1 MPWKLRM
8 SSKQLMPRKSLI
20 KLMILGRRTVIE
32 DAVQSMEIDEKK
44 EFRDDNYPN
53 LEIVLKEEEKE
64 NMKDKEEQQ
73 KSAGDSLQGKVN
85 KFSGESPHVEKKDSE
100 EVEAEFETIDDKE
113 SSGKGNDFEE
123 EDSNRDVEVAREL
136 MEVEEKKDFGQSEAR
151 QVERVVDNLKN
162 GDEKLVEEWV
172 DFDNNGFTE
181 EMEDIGGSKSSM
193 QSINN
198 VNDSGEKNDHSNAKI
213 DTKNIKGS
221 VDDSHVKDDKEKK
234 VKEEV
239 VVVRLK
245 DGKDMH
251 NDKEVMDD
259 ELKKEALVT
268 NKEETTTF
276 NKMSRDLEILEAE
289 IMKEDGS
296 VNEKHEVK
304 DDVRSMENEQKYA
317 TKEDGVDEEDD
328 VGNAKMGRGTPL
340 KDIPNVAYKLARK
353 KSADLKFL
361 HLAIFGRKGKAVD
374 FKNNLLQ
381 FSGFVWHESE
391 EKQRIKIKERLDKC
405 HKDTLLDLA
414 NLFDLNVSKS
424 STKKEEVIHKLLDF
438 MEAPS
443 ATTEA
448 IASEKE
454 QLVVSRKR
462 KRDTNT
468 SSSRRLRGT
477 PTEKSRKKS
486 GRTEDIVNSEGKISK
501 DMEDEDDEE
510 EKDTENGIPDEE
522 DAPTQ
527 SESDVNATESSE
539 AGEEGEIEGCDSAKG
554 KTDVKTVPKQRGTG
568 ISVDRK
574 ESSNS
579 KLQTQVAAK
588 SPSKKPSS
596 SKSSKAQQD
605 YTSEK
610 VFARKRRHAKSP
622 KGSKS
627 RRQVKDNSSGKKEK
641 AAVRDH
647 RRSRP
652 SKADLRKTIC
662 EILKEVDFN
671 TATFTD
677 ILKMLGMRYKMDMTP
692 RKSSIKQMI
701 QEELTKMADEG

>member
-1 MPWKLRM
+1 
-8 SSKQLMPRKSLI
+8 
-20 KLMILGRRTVIE
+20 
-32 DAVQSMEIDEKK
+32 
-44 EFRDDNYPN
+44 
-53 LEIVLKEEEKE
+53 
-64 NMKDKEEQQ
+64 MKDKEEQQ

-123 EDSNRDVEVAREL
+123 EDSNRDVEDAREL

-172 DFDNNGFTE
+172 VDFDNNGFTE
-181 EMEDIGGSKSSM
+181 EMEDIG
-193 QSINN
+193 
-198 VNDSGEKNDHSNAKI
+198 
-213 DTKNIKGS
+213 
-221 VDDSHVKDDKEKK
+221 
-234 VKEEV
+234 
-239 VVVRLK
+239 
-245 DGKDMH
+245 
-251 NDKEVMDD
+251 
-259 ELKKEALVT
+259 
-268 NKEETTTF
+268 
-276 NKMSRDLEILEAE
+276 E
-289 IMKEDGS
+289 IMKEDGG

-448 IASEKE
+448 IASEQE

-462 KRDTNT
+462 KRDTKT

-510 EKDTENGIPDEE
+510 EK
-522 DAPTQ
+522 TQ
-527 SESDVNATESSE
+527 KMAFLMRRMHLRSQRVKRAKLR
-539 AGEEGEIEGCDSAKG
+539 GCDSAKG
-554 KTDVKTVPKQRGTG
+554 KTDVKTVPKQRNTG
-568 ISVDRK
+568 LYKRK
-574 ESSNS
+574 GLCKEE
-579 KLQTQVAAK
+579 KACQV
-588 SPSKKPSS
+588 
-596 SKSSKAQQD
+596 
-605 YTSEK
+605 
-610 VFARKRRHAKSP
+610 P

-701 QEELTKMADEG
+701 QEELTKMADEADEEESGEEEVAGKE